1 MRQILVNVSQ
11 YAALHRL
18 STPELESHL
27 KKMKHPQVVSIC
39 LDMASQL
46 RSLEKLLCVQQQH
59 SVRISL
65 GKIQIFFHAKLF
77 AQKIDWY
84 LIVADT
90 LLEKL
95 TAKILVKI
103 RIKTIKAMN
112 LKISLEW
119 VDSEVYFYPQYS
131 FSNMF

>member
-65 GKIQIFFHAKLF
+65 GNNLLLLTQFWRKLSRSRHRTTNF
-77 AQKIDWY
+77 P
-84 LIVADT
+84 
-90 LLEKL
+90 
-95 TAKILVKI
+95 
-103 RIKTIKAMN
+103 N
-112 LKISLEW
+112 
-119 VDSEVYFYPQYS
+119 SEF
-131 FSNMF
+131 

>member
-1 MRQILVNVSQ
+1 MRHILVNVSQ

-65 GKIQIFFHAKLF
+65 GKIQMFF
-77 AQKIDWY
+77 QN
-84 LIVADT
+84 
-90 LLEKL
+90 
-95 TAKILVKI
+95 I
-103 RIKTIKAMN
+103 RILTKN
-112 LKISLEW
+112 LLCLTKFW
-119 VDSEVYFYPQYS
+119 KKC
-131 FSNMF
+131 

>member
-1 MRQILVNVSQ
+1 MQSEEMRQILVTVSQ

-46 RSLEKLLCVQQQH
+46 KSLEKLLCVQQQH

-65 GKIQIFFHAKLF
+65 GKFFNIFPRQIICSENWLIAYC
-77 AQKIDWY
+77 DWH
-84 LIVADT
+84 IFG
-90 LLEKL
+90 ENIGWK
-95 TAKILVKI
+95 
-103 RIKTIKAMN
+103 
-112 LKISLEW
+112 
-119 VDSEVYFYPQYS
+119 Q
-131 FSNMF
+131 

>member
-1 MRQILVNVSQ
+1 MVSQ

-65 GKIQIFFHAKLF
+65 GKKSNIFPRQI
-77 AQKIDWY
+77 IC
-84 LIVADT
+84 
-90 LLEKL
+90 
-95 TAKILVKI
+95 
-103 RIKTIKAMN
+103 
-112 LKISLEW
+112 
-119 VDSEVYFYPQYS
+119 SE
-131 FSNMF
+131 N

>member
-1 MRQILVNVSQ
+1 MRHILVNVSQ

-46 RSLEKLLCVQQQH
+46 KSLEKLLCVQQQH
-59 SVRISL
+59 SVRIYL
-65 GKIQIFFHAKLF
+65 EKIQIFFQL
-77 AQKIDWY
+77 QGTQNIDRK

-90 LLEKL
+90 ILK
-95 TAKILVKI
+95 KILKVVFAYLI
-103 RIKTIKAMN
+103 I
-112 LKISLEW
+112 L
-119 VDSEVYFYPQYS
+119 
-131 FSNMF
+131 